1 MALLKW
7 KQFLL
12 PCYLADYHA
21 VVFLGLLIEIVPLL
35 PVLYYVQTVLVE
47 MLDAVEN
54 LAELPAVYCYVD
66 TVYCHC
72 NIDYVSHV
80 LGELLCSYG

>member
-1 MALLKW
+1 MLKG

-12 PCYLADYHA
+12 PCYLTDYHA
-21 VVFLGLLIEIVPLL
+21 VVFLGLLVEIVPLL

-66 TVYCHC
+66 TIYRHC

-80 LGELLCSYG
+80 LRELLCSYG